1 MSINSLNHESE
12 KHTTFSSNFVSGTTA
27 VETLTTVDPLIVTMT
42 ETVQEILNAV
52 TATEEDNVHIHI
64 ILEDMVGSSL
74 MNMMK
79 YLPQSYIEKIT
90 SILQE
95 KKSYINCTFQDM
107 LDF

>member
-1 MSINSLNHESE
+1 M
-12 KHTTFSSNFVSGTTA
+12 
-27 VETLTTVDPLIVTMT
+27 ETLTTVDPLIVTMT

-64 ILEDMVGSSL
+64 ILEDMVGSSF
-74 MNMMK
+74 MNTMK
-79 YLPQSYIEKIT
+79 HLPQSNIEKIT

-95 KKSYINCTFQDM
+95 KKSYFNCTFQDM

>member
-1 MSINSLNHESE
+1 
-12 KHTTFSSNFVSGTTA
+12 

-52 TATEEDNVHIHI
+52 TVTEEDNVHTHI
-64 ILEDMVGSSL
+64 ILEDMVGSSF
-74 MNMMK
+74 MNTMK
-79 YLPQSYIEKIT
+79 HLPQSNIEKIT

-95 KKSYINCTFQDM
+95 KKSYINCKFQDI